1 MPLSFTFSN
10 DIEYSKLVYLQNR
23 KKEELTSIELEKVY
37 DSSIETIKQFENRI
51 NLALNDIKL
60 YEELLE
66 LV

>member
-1 MPLSFTFSN
+1 MNF
-10 DIEYSKLVYLQNR
+10 K